1 MNSLSAPQTQ
11 KISLELPTS
20 LLNDTKR
27 IASEKMISLSAVVR
41 QSLKEQI
48 QDTHIQRPEASGPTP
63 PPPA

>member
-1 MNSLSAPQTQ
+1 MNSISAPQTQ

-48 QDTHIQRPEASGPTP
+48 QDKKKKV
-63 PPPA
+63 